1 MSTYLGGGS
10 VNEDSLRHHRGHA
23 DAHGAFGSDRFGT
36 IAERIARFFGTPAYL
51 ITQTVLVSMWV
62 VYNGY
67 VASHYLSTGVFD
79 PFPFILL
86 NLVFSTQAAYA
97 APLILLAQTRQ
108 AARDKASE
116 VADAAHREELSA
128 RALEQGRQLEQ
139 LLQQNT
145 DLTRAVH
152 YLTEKIH
159 RLVASPHDPPPPGL
173 VDG

>member
-1 MSTYLGGGS
+1 MNQDT
-10 VNEDSLRHHRGHA
+10 LRHHRAHA
-23 DAHGAFGSDRFGT
+23 DAHGAFGTDRFGMA
-36 IAERIARFFGTPAYL
+36 AERIARFFGTPAYL
-51 ITQTVLVSMWV
+51 ITQTVLVSLWV
-62 VYNGY
+62 AYNGY

-128 RALEQGRQLEQ
+128 RALEQGRQLEP
-139 LLQQNT
+139 LLKQNT

-152 YLTEKIH
+152 DLTERIH
-159 RLVASPHDPPPPGL
+159 RLVATPHDAPPTGL